1 MGRNYIYNQ
10 RKINIRNYLRQAKE
24 CEKIL
29 DWRAVAANKCAPL
42 ERISFVGLGNSSTFR
57 HNTIQKSPPSIAEY
71 CEKIPESYESTS
83 TYSQSDFLTS
93 MIDSTNDLRSSDN
106 ILNEWKMINCKI
118 NNLSHKLRS
127 RMYQDA
133 ILDKV
138 NQINDLFEFRLKL
151 IH

>member
-10 RKINIRNYLRQAKE
+10 RKINIRNYLRQSKE

-29 DWRAVAANKCAPL
+29 DWRTVAANKCAPL
-42 ERISFVGLGNSSTFR
+42 ERISFVGLGNSSSYL
-57 HNTIQKSPPSIAEY
+57 HNTIRKNPPSIAEY
-71 CEKIPESYESTS
+71 CEKMPEPYESA
-83 TYSQSDFLTS
+83 SQNDFSTS

-106 ILNEWKMINCKI
+106 ILNEWKTIHCKI

-127 RMYQDA
+127 RMFQDP

-138 NQINDLFEFRLKL
+138 K
-151 IH
+151 